1 MKSLYDELKKYE
13 QSDFYGFHMPGHKRN
28 GGLTGAALPYGID
41 ITEIDG
47 FADLHHAKG
56 ILKEMQERT
65 ANLYHAEETCWIV
78 NGSTAGILSA
88 IMGCTKRGGG
98 ILIARNCHKSVYHAI
113 ELNELHAVYLYPE
126 MDQRT
131 GLNGEIRVEAV
142 REALGKYG
150 KEIQAV
156 MITSPTYDGVV
167 SDIRAIAEAV
177 HEFGIPLIVDEAHG
191 AHFGFHPYFPENAN
205 QQGADVVIHS
215 VHKTLP
221 APTQTALFHM
231 NGNLADREAVRK
243 YLHMFQSSS
252 PSYILMAGIDAC
264 MGLLETKAD
273 ELFSKYADRLQRTRK
288 KLGKLKNLELEESE
302 HFDRSKIVISTK
314 NTMLTGKQLYEE
326 LLEHYHLQMEMAAG
340 AYIIAMTSI
349 GDTDAGMERLE
360 DALFEIDM
368 NWEVQKTT
376 DDLSV
381 KSVKIGIL
389 PQLEQICSSG
399 DVWNRRNREQRR
411 KSVRWDEAVGQIS
424 AEYAYL
430 YPPGIPLIVPGER
443 ISEEAIRLLL
453 EYRSI
458 GFEIEGLK
466 RQGQIEV
473 LSKIDCENN

>member
-28 GGLTGAALPYGID
+28 GGLTGASLPYGID

-47 FADLHHAKG
+47 FDDLHHAKE
-56 ILKEMQERT
+56 ILKEMQEHT

-88 IMGCTKRGGG
+88 IMGCTKRGGR
-98 ILIARNCHKSVYHAI
+98 ILTARNCHKSVYHAI

-131 GLNGEIRVEAV
+131 GLNREIRAESV
-142 REALGKYG
+142 REALGKHG

-167 SDIRAIAEAV
+167 SDIRAIAEVV
-177 HEFGIPLIVDEAHG
+177 HGFGIPLIVDEAHG

-221 APTQTALFHM
+221 APTQTALLHM

-273 ELFSKYADRLQRTRK
+273 DLFSKYVDRLQRTRK
-288 KLGKLKNLELEESE
+288 KLEKLKNLELEEAE
-302 HFDRSKIVISTK
+302 NFDRSKIVISTK

-326 LLEHYHLQMEMAAG
+326 LLEHYHLQMELAAG
-340 AYIIAMTSI
+340 SYIIAMTSL
-349 GDTDAGMERLE
+349 GDTDAGMKRLE
-360 DALFEIDM
+360 DALLEIDT

-381 KSVKIGIL
+381 KAAKIGIL
-389 PQLEQICSSG
+389 PQLEQICSSA
-399 DVWNRRNREQRR
+399 DVWNRRNREQRW

-430 YPPGIPLIVPGER
+430 YPPGIPLIVPGEQ

-466 RQGQIEV
+466 QQGQIEI
-473 LSKIDCENN
+473 LSKIDCEKN

>member
-1 MKSLYDELKKYE
+1 MNMSELLKKLETYAD
-13 QSDFYGFHMPGHKRN
+13 SDYLPMHMPGHKRRMGDLGN
-28 GGLTGAALPYGID
+28 PFFID

-47 FADLHHAKG
+47 FDDLHHAEG
-56 ILKEMQERT
+56 ILKQ
-65 ANLYHAEETCWIV
+65 AEERAAELYGSEETHYLV
-78 NGSTAGILSA
+78 NGSTSGILAA
-88 IMGCTKRGGG
+88 ISGCTAAGGTV
-98 ILIARNCHKSVYHAI
+98 LLARNSHKSAYHAV
-113 ELNELHAVYLYPE
+113 LLRGLHVHYIYPQPAGKMGINGPVTAENVDRLLEEHPETKMVY
-126 MDQRT
+126 
-131 GLNGEIRVEAV
+131 
-142 REALGKYG
+142 
-150 KEIQAV
+150 
-156 MITSPTYDGVV
+156 ITSPTYDGVV
-167 SDIRAIAEAV
+167 SDVEQIAEVV
-177 HEFGIPLIVDEAHG
+177 HRRKLPLIVDEAHG
-191 AHFGFHPYFPENAN
+191 AHFPFSEQFPKDSVSC
-205 QQGADVVIHS
+205 GADVVIHS

-349 GDTDAGMERLE
+349 GDTDAEMERLE

>member
-1 MKSLYDELKKYE
+1 
-13 QSDFYGFHMPGHKRN
+13 
-28 GGLTGAALPYGID
+28 
-41 ITEIDG
+41 
-47 FADLHHAKG
+47 
-56 ILKEMQERT
+56 
-65 ANLYHAEETCWIV
+65 
-78 NGSTAGILSA
+78 
-88 IMGCTKRGGG
+88 
-98 ILIARNCHKSVYHAI
+98 
-113 ELNELHAVYLYPE
+113 
-126 MDQRT
+126 
-131 GLNGEIRVEAV
+131 
-142 REALGKYG
+142 
-150 KEIQAV
+150 
-156 MITSPTYDGVV
+156 
-167 SDIRAIAEAV
+167 
-177 HEFGIPLIVDEAHG
+177 
-191 AHFGFHPYFPENAN
+191 
-205 QQGADVVIHS
+205 
-215 VHKTLP
+215 
-221 APTQTALFHM
+221 
-231 NGNLADREAVRK
+231 
-243 YLHMFQSSS
+243 
-252 PSYILMAGIDAC
+252 MAGIDAC

-273 ELFSKYADRLQRTRK
+273 DLFSRYADRLQRTRK

-360 DALFEIDM
+360 DALFEIDT

>member
-1 MKSLYDELKKYE
+1 MRLVETSHYD
-13 QSDFYGFHMPGHKRN
+13 
-28 GGLTGAALPYGID
+28 
-41 ITEIDG
+41 
-47 FADLHHAKG
+47 
-56 ILKEMQERT
+56 
-65 ANLYHAEETCWIV
+65 C
-78 NGSTAGILSA
+78 
-88 IMGCTKRGGG
+88 
-98 ILIARNCHKSVYHAI
+98 
-113 ELNELHAVYLYPE
+113 
-126 MDQRT
+126 
-131 GLNGEIRVEAV
+131 
-142 REALGKYG
+142 
-150 KEIQAV
+150 
-156 MITSPTYDGVV
+156 
-167 SDIRAIAEAV
+167 
-177 HEFGIPLIVDEAHG
+177 
-191 AHFGFHPYFPENAN
+191 
-205 QQGADVVIHS
+205 
-215 VHKTLP
+215 
-221 APTQTALFHM
+221 
-231 NGNLADREAVRK
+231 
-243 YLHMFQSSS
+243 
-252 PSYILMAGIDAC
+252 
-264 MGLLETKAD
+264 
-273 ELFSKYADRLQRTRK
+273 SK
-288 KLGKLKNLELEESE
+288 
-302 HFDRSKIVISTK
+302 FVISVR
-314 NTMLTGKQLYEE
+314 NTNISSRD
-326 LLEHYHLQMEMAAG
+326 LEKILRRKYHLQMEMAAG

-360 DALFEIDM
+360 DALFEIDT